1 MCRFIFFFF
10 LKVLCTIPQEILKL
24 SSDRHEQH
32 VASPPNDHQF
42 SNPNLVSTDDD
53 GGKSSANAQEQQQQF
68 GDEKFQRSS
77 EPNPNPSQP
86 ESEVDALQQRQLLS
100 KVIELENKANINAK
114 REVILVHALFDL
126 SVRIY

>member
-1 MCRFIFFFF
+1 M
-10 LKVLCTIPQEILKL
+10 

-32 VASPPNDHQF
+32 VASPPNDHQNP
-42 SNPNLVSTDDD
+42 NPNLVSTDED
-53 GGKSSANAQEQQQQF
+53 GGNSSDAQEQQQ
-68 GDEKFQRSS
+68 SS

-114 REVILVHALFDL
+114 REVIFVHALFDL
-126 SVRIY
+126 SVRI